1 MYNNFITIGVT
12 IDEIIIS
19 RITGVKLDPNSPWLQ
34 RRQRDGKGNE
44 RSFQDILKNRES
56 RLEANAPETEAAT
69 WEGNGATQSLFYE
82 KGVNLDFFYHQRI
95 GM

>member
-1 MYNNFITIGVT
+1 M
-12 IDEIIIS
+12 
-19 RITGVKLDPNSPWLQ
+19 
-34 RRQRDGKGNE
+34 
-44 RSFQDILKNRES
+44 LKNRKS